1 MTDASDPASLDVF
14 VSLVGREAWQS
25 RIDAIVA
32 SQPLPGRTSHQG
44 RDVLRRHAIEIAI
57 QRGRLPSRQ
66 AGPAADVKRNAADL
80 RLRRLTADAV
90 ALHARLPAAGQ
101 RRFEERLAHAMLDG
115 QSLFP
120 LFHLLRTA
128 ALQRSRGFE
137 VEESGL
143 RDGTPFDLL
152 IERDGTTAEIA
163 CDTVSAEHGRDVH
176 RDAWFRLADMVNPDL
191 QTWLS
196 AHPGRYLLNMTLP
209 KGLRAQGLGAVGDEP
224 CPLGALHGRIKAFL
238 AERRRQDQDDAVVMR
253 LDNLVLAGPRAEE
266 QGIVS
271 DLRQRFGPDAHLA
284 VTVAGAGVFVMAAH
298 ASRANDV
305 PAAVRRRLEA
315 LTPERFTGAH
325 PAIIALFVGET
336 ELGEWRR
343 LQRDLSLE
351 GEVRQFLATCGARN
365 VAAVACSSRHEM
377 IDADDD
383 AAEIRFRSPLR
394 SVARL
399 EALASSITSSIGTM

>member
-1 MTDASDPASLDVF
+1 M
-14 VSLVGREAWQS
+14 
-25 RIDAIVA
+25 
-32 SQPLPGRTSHQG
+32 
-44 RDVLRRHAIEIAI
+44 
-57 QRGRLPSRQ
+57 
-66 AGPAADVKRNAADL
+66 
-80 RLRRLTADAV
+80 
-90 ALHARLPAAGQ
+90 
-101 RRFEERLAHAMLDG
+101 
-115 QSLFP
+115 
-120 LFHLLRTA
+120 
-128 ALQRSRGFE
+128 
-137 VEESGL
+137 
-143 RDGTPFDLL
+143 
-152 IERDGTTAEIA
+152 
-163 CDTVSAEHGRDVH
+163 H
-176 RDAWFRLADMVNPDL
+176 RDAWFRLADMVIPDL

-209 KGLRAQGLGAVGDEP
+209 KGLRAPGLGASGLGAPDPGVLRVGAPRPAAPGPSAPGLGAIGGEL

-238 AERRRQDQDDAVVMR
+238 ADRRRQDQDDAVVMR
-253 LDNLVLAGPRAEE
+253 LDNLVLAGGRGGEA
-266 QGIVS
+266 GIVS

-284 VTVAGAGVFVMAAH
+284 VTVAGDGVFVMAAH

-305 PAAVRRRLEA
+305 PAAVRRRLEE
-315 LTPERFTGAH
+315 LTPDRFTGAH

-377 IDADDD
+377 LDADDD

-399 EALASSITSSIGTM
+399 EALALSITSSVGMM